1 MCLFT
6 LHTFDYHITLR
17 QQQHQKHEIVFVNLL
32 NFAHFLVATF
42 FNTLTTFAKSVQIG
56 GESFSFLR
64 VCVVQLNGILLLLCS
79 FTRSIP
85 FSLHIYGL
93 LLLLFVSSFGVFLS
107 PCEYALLQC
116 VRVCLSLEFFTF
128 GIHLMAHDKKH
139 YTIHIYTEMSIDSL
153 TLSSTLCTAA
163 MHIGSHSI
171 HYTAMKQA
179 SKQTN
184 TEHNKTRLHSVRC
197 GFVVWCFTRECSINA
212 RSVCCILCYM
222 LLSFFPPFSL
232 LHHTQHSIDAPQR
245 PLVFAVVCVLQFV
258 FI

>member
-1 MCLFT
+1 MFCCVCSHFT
-6 LHTFDYHITLR
+6 LLTITLLWGNNNIR
-17 QQQHQKHEIVFVNLL
+17 NTKLFSWIYSILHIFLL
-32 NFAHFLVATF
+32 RLSS
-42 FNTLTTFAKSVQIG
+42 TLWPLSQSPFKLAAS
-56 GESFSFLR
+56 
-64 VCVVQLNGILLLLCS
+64 VCVVQLNGILLLLLS

-184 TEHNKTRLHSVRC
+184 TEHNKTRLHSVWC
-197 GFVVWCFTRECSINA
+197 GFVVRCFTRECSINA